1 MACYPNGLSMD
12 VILVNWMH
20 AKQVLAELGVEVP
33 QRVIDGVCNY
43 KDGAAEL
50 LLEQLYR
57 HFTGQQIGKV
67 KPTHRVDFTDHA
79 YQVRAVF
86 ADRH

>member
-1 MACYPNGLSMD
+1 MDCFPNGLSMD

-20 AKQVLAELGVEVP
+20 AKQVLSELGVEMP

-57 HFTGQQIGKV
+57 HFTGQQIVKV
-67 KPTHRVDFTDHA
+67 KSTHRVDFTDHA
-79 YQVRAVF
+79 YQVHAVF
-86 ADRH
+86 TDHH